1 MAYETLILSREE
13 RFAVVT
19 LNRPPANA
27 ISETLM
33 RELNAALSELEADD
47 GVRAVIITGAGDKIF
62 CAGADLGS
70 AFQGA
75 DVGAFIRFGNDVVRR
90 IERFPKPVVAAING
104 HALGGGC
111 EIAMGCHIR
120 ILKETARMGQTES
133 NLGITPGF
141 GGTQRYPRLIG
152 RGLAQEHLILGTQI
166 PAAECYRTGLVNRLS
181 KEGET
186 LNDAKALA
194 RELAKRPSPP
204 GSSSRRW
211 TRASTRR
218 SSRPS
223 RSKSGRSFRPS
234 RPKTRPRVSRPSSR
248 SVPPTSRADRVDLGI
263 KGKTALV
270 TGGARSLGKQDC
282 LALAAEGCKVIVEGG
297 TARGY
302 AADITE
308 RAVLGDVLRRAE
320 SEVGPV
326 DICVNNAG
334 WIYTMGQLK
343 DTADEDWDLNL
354 RINLTGTY
362 NVTKLVFPGMR
373 ERRWGRVICMASIA
387 GLMGGFGQSAYST
400 SKMGV
405 IGFAKSVALEGARY
419 NVTSNVIAPG
429 IVGPNAN
436 LSPLYDR
443 MVKRVAMQREG
454 QPEDIASAVAFLCSE
469 RARYITGAVLTV
481 TGGMD
486 LFTF

>member
-1 MAYETLILSREE
+1 M
-13 RFAVVT
+13 
-19 LNRPPANA
+19 
-27 ISETLM
+27 
-33 RELNAALSELEADD
+33 
-47 GVRAVIITGAGDKIF
+47 
-62 CAGADLGS
+62 
-70 AFQGA
+70 
-75 DVGAFIRFGNDVVRR
+75 
-90 IERFPKPVVAAING
+90 
-104 HALGGGC
+104 
-111 EIAMGCHIR
+111 
-120 ILKETARMGQTES
+120 
-133 NLGITPGF
+133 
-141 GGTQRYPRLIG
+141 
-152 RGLAQEHLILGTQI
+152 
-166 PAAECYRTGLVNRLS
+166 
-181 KEGET
+181 
-186 LNDAKALA
+186 
-194 RELAKRPSPP
+194 
-204 GSSSRRW
+204 
-211 TRASTRR
+211 
-218 SSRPS
+218 
-223 RSKSGRSFRPS
+223 
-234 RPKTRPRVSRPSSR
+234 
-248 SVPPTSRADRVDLGI
+248 DLGI
-263 KGKTALV
+263 AGKTALV
-270 TGGARSLGKQDC
+270 TGGARSLGKQDALT
-282 LALAAEGCKVIVEGG
+282 LASEGCRVIVLDLNADGAAETAKEITDAGG

-302 AADITE
+302 AADITDRTVLAEVLE
-308 RAVLGDVLRRAE
+308 RAER
-320 SEVGPV
+320 EVGPV

-343 DTADEDWDLNL
+343 DAVDDDWDLNL

-387 GLMGGFGQSAYST
+387 GLMGGFGQTAYST

-436 LSPLYDR
+436 MSPLYDR